1 MISKSLGA
9 HGEAG
14 WPGNDRRADE
24 ALTSHHCANSRLYM
38 EMGRLV
44 DSRGWNRREVAT
56 QATHKDAPML
66 NHTAGSTS
74 SSDHTPNVDAA
85 QVAVDVAEKPIIAR
99 TTPAHMERNGSEAPH
114 NAS

>member
-1 MISKSLGA
+1 MISKRTRA
-9 HGEAG
+9 HGEADS
-14 WPGNDRRADE
+14 NDRRAKKV
-24 ALTSHHCANSRLYM
+24 LTSHHCANSRLYM

-56 QATHKDAPML
+56 QATHRDAPML

-99 TTPAHMERNGSEAPH
+99 TTPAHMEKNAPH